1 MQVQLLS
8 DARKQLDPVD
18 KMIDDARWDAIR
30 TIIKTSPLSDMKV
43 REGTSLRVLVALSYM
58 VFIFDQVKQ
67 SLCRSSTTAV
77 ESMDQAEVG
86 ATEARQ

>member
-30 TIIKTSPLSDMKV
+30 TIIKTSPLSDVKV
-43 REGTSLRVLVALSYM
+43 REGTSLRVL
-58 VFIFDQVKQ
+58 
-67 SLCRSSTTAV
+67 
-77 ESMDQAEVG
+77 
-86 ATEARQ
+86 